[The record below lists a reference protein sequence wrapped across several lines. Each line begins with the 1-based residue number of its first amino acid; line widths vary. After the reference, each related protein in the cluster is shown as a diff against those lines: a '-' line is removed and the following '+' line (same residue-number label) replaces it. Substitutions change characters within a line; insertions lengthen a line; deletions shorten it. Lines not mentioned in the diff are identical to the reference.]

1 MKTLCS
7 KLALTLLSSAS
18 SVKIAL
24 VVTLEVIRSTEASI
38 VGSAGSSVEAPT
50 LAARSERINWWIL
63 NSRLNDIYQSWEARK
78 YQDEAYPSIA
88 RQRPLD
94 QLVGRLK
101 VGSTGARLISWS
113 GDSGPVR
120 SALSLDRSTSAK

>member
-88 RQRPLD
+88 R
-94 QLVGRLK
+94 
-101 VGSTGARLISWS
+101 
-113 GDSGPVR
+113 
-120 SALSLDRSTSAK
+120 